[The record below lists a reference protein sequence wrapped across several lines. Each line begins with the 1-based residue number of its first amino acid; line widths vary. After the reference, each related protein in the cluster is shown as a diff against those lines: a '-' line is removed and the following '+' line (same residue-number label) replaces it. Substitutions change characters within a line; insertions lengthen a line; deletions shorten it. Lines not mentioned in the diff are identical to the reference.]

1 MPPMEFDVL
10 VERLI
15 PQDEELWQVIQQL
28 LARKKSG
35 EELDYEPQLTA
46 INDYLEE
53 QFQVLDKVAASL
65 NAKENNRDHQLDALF
80 REALQEVRG
89 RAL

>member
-1 MPPMEFDVL
+1 MEFDVL

-35 EELDYEPQLTA
+35 EELDCEPQLTA

-65 NAKENNRDHQLDALF
+65 NAKENNKDHQLDALF
-80 REALQEVRG
+80 REALQGVWG

>member
-1 MPPMEFDVL
+1 MEFDVL

-80 REALQEVRG
+80 REALQEVWG